1 MIALKSFIVR
11 YKFQILLAVCA
22 GAACVVYK
30 NALIELYHILTDR
43 EGIKAFIN
51 SWGAAAPLVFIGIQI
66 AQVIFAPVPGEISG
80 FVGGYLFGAG
90 LGFIYSSV
98 ALAAGSAINFW
109 IGRLL
114 GDRFIRKLIPKA
126 QLERFD
132 TFISHQ
138 GIVVLLFLFMFP
150 GFPKDYLCLLLG
162 VTILPFKIFIVLAG
176 FGRMP
181 GTLMLSLQ
189 GEFLFAQQYS
199 VFGAILLV
207 SLVVVVLAVKYRKVL
222 YDWAERANKR

>member
-1 MIALKSFIVR
+1 MKFIRVIR
-11 YKFQILLAVCA
+11 SA
-22 GAACVVYK
+22 G
-30 NALIELYHILTDR
+30 
-43 EGIKAFIN
+43 
-51 SWGAAAPLVFIGIQI
+51 
-66 AQVIFAPVPGEISG
+66 
-80 FVGGYLFGAG
+80 
-90 LGFIYSSV
+90 
-98 ALAAGSAINFW
+98 AINFS

-114 GDRFIRKLIPKA
+114 GDRFIRKLIPA
-126 QLERFD
+126 GQLEKFD

-162 VTILPFKIFIVLAG
+162 VSILPFKIFILLAG

-189 GEFLFAQQYS
+189 GEYLFTRNYS

-207 SLVVVVLAVKYRKVL
+207 SLIVVVLAVKYRKAL
-222 YDWAERANKR
+222 YEWARTWFSPSATSRGLRESSKTPPDRSDCPTQKPSTGARQKRIARCPRFLPFCSSV